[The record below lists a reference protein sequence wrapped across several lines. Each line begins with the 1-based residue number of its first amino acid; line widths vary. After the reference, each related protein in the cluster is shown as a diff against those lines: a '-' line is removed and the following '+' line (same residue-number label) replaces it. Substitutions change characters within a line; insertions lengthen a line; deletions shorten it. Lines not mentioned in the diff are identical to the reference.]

1 MVDAGLGAGAALLV
15 ARVSAAAE
23 PRCCETEGLL
33 FLYPVEF
40 GSESRGFS
48 VLPKHV
54 ILSDLNL
61 HALVILQVGPES

>member
-1 MVDAGLGAGAALLV
+1 MKPKGFYFFILWSSVV
-15 ARVSAAAE
+15 RV
-23 PRCCETEGLL
+23 GVL
-33 FLYPVEF
+33 
-40 GSESRGFS
+40 S